1 MLSYV
6 SLGPLYDPR
15 MCNEAVKKCPWTL
28 IYISIWTVAPKMLED
43 LDNFE
48 GLHGFFEQYDDYKQR
63 IAQKAQIKEELIP
76 IACYPFQYCY
86 QCIPEDKK
94 KDIEKLWN
102 DK

>member
-48 GLHGFFEQYDDYKQR
+48 GLHGFFE
-63 IAQKAQIKEELIP
+63 
-76 IACYPFQYCY
+76 
-86 QCIPEDKK
+86 
-94 KDIEKLWN
+94 
-102 DK
+102 